1 MANPQLH
8 LFVRRLRHTL
18 GPESGGMTDGQLLE
32 RFVSSRDEPAFEVL
46 MWRHGPMVLGVCTRL
61 LANEQ
66 DAEDVF
72 QATFLTLARKA
83 DSIGNRD
90 SLGGWLYTTACR
102 AALRARTSWGSST
115 KGPGTARRRSR
126 TGGR

>member
-8 LFVRRLRHTL
+8 LFVRHLRSTL
-18 GPESGGMTDGQLLE
+18 GPESGGLTDGQLLE
-32 RFVSSRDEPAFEVL
+32 RFVSSRDEAAFEVL

-61 LANEQ
+61 LPNEQ

-83 DSIGNRD
+83 GSISKREA
-90 SLGGWLYTTACR
+90 LGGWLHTTACR
-102 AALRARTSWGSST
+102 A
-115 KGPGTARRRSR
+115 
-126 TGGR
+126 